1 LKGVVALLG
10 IPLGFLM
17 LAALVLNAVEPGW
30 EDTCR
35 WCDGVMGG
43 FGLAGLVVGMGVA
56 ARIWASGRPATK
68 ETAQRSNELIVAWFW
83 TAMDSVLLVGGL
95 VQQKWGVVLLAAG
108 IAILPGIFFWRAWR
122 FARRESTED

>member
-1 LKGVVALLG
+1 MRSVRRIARHLKGVVALLG

-17 LAALVLNAVEPGW
+17 LAALVLNAVERGW
-30 EDTCR
+30 EDT
-35 WCDGVMGG
+35 
-43 FGLAGLVVGMGVA
+43 
-56 ARIWASGRPATK
+56 
-68 ETAQRSNELIVAWFW
+68 W